1 MVVSLIFFFIY
12 NLGRSTLE
20 PNSNRN
26 STVTN
31 PGEIRI
37 TTNPLNMNYCD
48 PDDCVPNSFSNPT
61 HIQLP
66 NAASETI
73 ATSGRHID
81 TSTYCKGKAG
91 GGISNVNNVN
101 NTNGD
106 MQIW

>member
-1 MVVSLIFFFIY
+1 MGNYL
-12 NLGRSTLE
+12 NLGRATLE
-20 PNSNRN
+20 HSSNRN

-66 NAASETI
+66 NATQDAIT
-73 ATSGRHID
+73 TSGRQLD
-81 TSTYCKGKAG
+81 TSTYCKSKTG
-91 GGISNVNNVN
+91 GGISNVN